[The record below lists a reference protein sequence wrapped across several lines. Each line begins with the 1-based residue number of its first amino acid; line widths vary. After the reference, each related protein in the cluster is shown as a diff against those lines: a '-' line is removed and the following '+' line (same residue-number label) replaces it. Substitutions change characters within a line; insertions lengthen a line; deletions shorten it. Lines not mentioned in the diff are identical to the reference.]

1 MCCTLFHCLCTY
13 KATISNNGIIQMQ
26 VFVATRNKPE
36 FFVHESKV
44 ACHVLNTYLLC
55 CSVGKATI
63 SNNGIIQMQVFVATR
78 NKPEFFVHESKVACH
93 VLNTYLLCCSV
104 GKGFLVCL
112 WVCE

>member
-55 CSVGKATI
+55 CSVGK
-63 SNNGIIQMQVFVATR
+63 
-78 NKPEFFVHESKVACH
+78 
-93 VLNTYLLCCSV
+93 
-104 GKGFLVCL
+104 GFLVCL